1 MPTSTPCLFCY
12 YITVRMT
19 NFSLRSF
26 AVAVAA
32 LSVQFQVFAD
42 THKTHTQTQIR
53 THTSNSFFFSFSRSL
68 AYFLVACPFTISI
81 LLYIYLRI
89 NKI

>member
-1 MPTSTPCLFCY
+1 MKLKTKAMPTSTPCLFCY

-42 THKTHTQTQIR
+42 THKTHTQT
-53 THTSNSFFFSFSRSL
+53 HVKLFFFSLSRALLLISWSL
-68 AYFLVACPFTISI
+68 VRSQFLYY
-81 LLYIYLRI
+81 YIYI
-89 NKI
+89 YV